1 MTGCRD
7 ACLTAPDEKLLA
19 ECTVETYRASGPGGQ
34 HRNKTESAVRLTHR
48 PTGVVVTATER
59 RSQHENRHRALVR
72 LRQAIA
78 LKVREAV
85 PPAQPACRPAGRQDG
100 GPDAALAHV
109 LGDPGWP
116 RISRRSP
123 LYLVAAAQVLDH
135 LEAAAGR
142 ASDAAD
148 RLGVSTASLVK
159 FLTLDPDLWQ
169 GANGIRRRFGQKPLR

>member
-7 ACLTAPDEKLLA
+7 TCLTAPDEKLIA

-72 LRQAIA
+72 LRRAIA
-78 LKVREAV
+78 LEVREAV
-85 PPAQPACRPAGRQDG
+85 PPAQQDG
-100 GPDAALAHV
+100 GPGAALAQV

-116 RISRRSP
+116 RISQRSP

-159 FLTLDPDLWQ
+159 FLTLDTDLWE

>member
-7 ACLTAPDEKLLA
+7 TCLTAPDEKLIA

-78 LKVREAV
+78 LEVREAV
-85 PPAQPACRPAGRQDG
+85 PAEG
-100 GPDAALAHV
+100 GPDAALAQV
-109 LGDPGWP
+109 LADPGWP

-123 LYLVAAAQVLDH
+123 LYLVAAAQILDH

-159 FLTLDPDLWQ
+159 FLTLDTDLWQ
-169 GANGIRRRFGQKPLR
+169 GANGIRRRLGQKPLR

>member
-7 ACLTAPDEKLLA
+7 TCLIAPDEKLLA

-78 LKVREAV
+78 LEVREAV
-85 PPAQPACRPAGRQDG
+85 PAEG
-100 GPDAALAHV
+100 GPGAALARV
-109 LGDPGWP
+109 LGDPAWP

-123 LYLVAAAQVLDH
+123 LYLVAAAQILDH

-159 FLTLDPDLWQ
+159 FLTLDTDLWQ

>member
-7 ACLTAPDEKLLA
+7 THLTEPDEKLLA
-19 ECTVETYRASGPGGQ
+19 GCTVETYRASGPGGQ

-78 LKVREAV
+78 LEVREAV
-85 PPAQPACRPAGRQDG
+85 PPEG
-100 GPDAALAHV
+100 GPSGALAEALHDAA
-109 LGDPGWP
+109 WP
-116 RISRRSP
+116 RLSQRSP
-123 LYLVAAAQVLDH
+123 VYLVAAAHVLDH

-142 ASDAAD
+142 ASDAAG
-148 RLGVSTASLVK
+148 RLGVSTASLAK
-159 FLTLDPDLWQ
+159 FLTLDPDLLQ
-169 GANGIRRRFGQKPLR
+169 AANRIRQRFGQKPLR

>member
-7 ACLTAPDEKLLA
+7 TCLTAPDEKLIA

-78 LKVREAV
+78 LEVRQAV
-85 PPAQPACRPAGRQDG
+85 PPAQQDG
-100 GPDAALAHV
+100 SPGAALAQV
-109 LGDPGWP
+109 LADPGWP
-116 RISRRSP
+116 RISQRSP

-159 FLTLDPDLWQ
+159 FLTLDTDLWE